1 MPTYDYQC
9 GACGHEFELFQQMSA
24 SIKKKCPECGKL
36 KLKRLIGTGAG
47 IIFKGGGF
55 YETDYRSDSYKKD
68 AAADGKSSKSSDS
81 GTEKKSSDSG
91 TSTKSEPKSTANKD
105 ASNTKSAPAK
115 PKD

>member
-9 GACGHEFELFQQMSA
+9 SECDHEFELFQQMSA
-24 SIKKKCPECGKL
+24 SVKRKCPECGKN

-68 AAADGKSSKSSDS
+68 AAADKKG
-81 GTEKKSSDSG
+81 GEKKSSDSKESKKTDAKKP
-91 TSTKSEPKSTANKD
+91 TSSSDTPKKTTKAKKTD
-105 ASNTKSAPAK
+105 AS
-115 PKD
+115 

>member
-9 GACGHEFELFQQMSA
+9 AECGHEFELFQQMSD
-24 SIKKKCPECGKL
+24 SVKRKCPACGKN

-68 AAADGKSSKSSDS
+68 AAADKKGGEKTSSGSSDS
-81 GTEKKSSDSG
+81 KKTDSTKA
-91 TSTKSEPKSTANKD
+91 TSTSDT
-105 ASNTKSAPAK
+105 TKKAKK
-115 PKD
+115 PKKTDAG